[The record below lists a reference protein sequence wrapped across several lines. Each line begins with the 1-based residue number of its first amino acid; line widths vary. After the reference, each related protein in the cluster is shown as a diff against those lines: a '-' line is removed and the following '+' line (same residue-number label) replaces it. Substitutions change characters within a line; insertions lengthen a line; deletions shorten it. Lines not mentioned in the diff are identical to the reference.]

1 MYFQIKP
8 INNNTYYNRESLE
21 LIKNLQSLGVSATGR
36 LSTDRQTLQVAEYQK
51 LKQTLAPTN
60 EQKIQNAET
69 PFSAIMQTGSVE
81 ANNNPTTQATQAMQA
96 QSSTNSTQEI
106 AQAVENKTGAT
117 QLAELK
123 KYQLGLAA

>member
-1 MYFQIKP
+1 MYFKIKP

-21 LIKNLQSLGVSATGR
+21 LIKNLQSLGLNATGR
-36 LSTDRQTLQVAEYQK
+36 LSAGRQTLQVAEYQK

-69 PFSAIMQTGSVE
+69 QFSTIMQTGSVE
-81 ANNNPTTQATQAMQA
+81 ANNNTTTQAMQVQA
-96 QSSTNSTQEI
+96 SNSTQEI

>member
-1 MYFQIKP
+1 MYFKIKP

-21 LIKNLQSLGVSATGR
+21 LIKNLQSLGLNATGR
-36 LSTDRQTLQVAEYQK
+36 LSADRQTLQGAEYQK

-69 PFSAIMQTGSVE
+69 QFSTIMQTGSVE
-81 ANNNPTTQATQAMQA
+81 ANNNTTTQTMQVQA
-96 QSSTNSTQEI
+96 SNSTQEI

>member
-1 MYFQIKP
+1 MYFKIKP
-8 INNNTYYNRESLE
+8 INNNTYYNRVSLE
-21 LIKNLQSLGVSATGR
+21 LIKNLQSLGLNATGR
-36 LSTDRQTLQVAEYQK
+36 LSADRQTLQVAEYQK

-69 PFSAIMQTGSVE
+69 QFSTIMQTGSVE
-81 ANNNPTTQATQAMQA
+81 ANNNTTTQTMQVQA
-96 QSSTNSTQEI
+96 SNSTQEI

>member
-81 ANNNPTTQATQAMQA
+81 ANNNSAIQATQA
-96 QSSTNSTQEI
+96 QSATNNTQEI
-106 AQAVENKTGAT
+106 AQAIENKTGAT

-123 KYQLGLAA
+123 KYQLGLVA

>member
-1 MYFQIKP
+1 MYFKIKP
-8 INNNTYYNRESLE
+8 INNKTYYNLESLE
-21 LIKNLQSLGVSATGR
+21 LIKNLQSLGLNATGR

-69 PFSAIMQTGSVE
+69 QFSTIMQTGNVE
-81 ANNNPTTQATQAMQA
+81 ANNNTTTQAQV

-123 KYQLGLAA
+123 KYQLGLVA

>member
-1 MYFQIKP
+1 MYFKIKP

-21 LIKNLQSLGVSATGR
+21 LIKNLQSLGLNATGR
-36 LSTDRQTLQVAEYQK
+36 LSADRQTLQVAEYQK

-69 PFSAIMQTGSVE
+69 QFRTMMQTGSVE
-81 ANNNPTTQATQAMQA
+81 ANNNTTTQAMQVQA
-96 QSSTNSTQEI
+96 SNSTQEI

>member
-1 MYFQIKP
+1 MYFKIKP

-21 LIKNLQSLGVSATGR
+21 LIKNLQSLGLNATGR
-36 LSTDRQTLQVAEYQK
+36 LSADRQTLQVAEYQK

-69 PFSAIMQTGSVE
+69 QFSTIMQTGSVE
-81 ANNNPTTQATQAMQA
+81 ANNNITTQAMQVQA
-96 QSSTNSTQEI
+96 SNSTQEI

-123 KYQLGLAA
+123 KYQLGLVA

>member
-21 LIKNLQSLGVSATGR
+21 LIKNLQSLGVNATGR
-36 LSTDRQTLQVAEYQK
+36 LSTDRQTLQIAEYQK
-51 LKQTLAPTN
+51 LKQTLTPTN

-69 PFSAIMQTGSVE
+69 PFSTIMQTGSVE
-81 ANNNPTTQATQAMQA
+81 QNNNTIQAMQV
-96 QSSTNSTQEI
+96 QSSVDNTQEI
-106 AQAVENKTGAT
+106 SQAVENKTGAT

-123 KYQLGLAA
+123 KYQLGLVA

>member
-1 MYFQIKP
+1 MYFKIKP

-21 LIKNLQSLGVSATGR
+21 LIKNLQSLGLNATGR
-36 LSTDRQTLQVAEYQK
+36 LSADRQTLQVAEYQK

-69 PFSAIMQTGSVE
+69 QFSTIMQTGSVE
-81 ANNNPTTQATQAMQA
+81 ANNNTTTQTMQVQA
-96 QSSTNSTQEI
+96 SNSTQEI

>member
-1 MYFQIKP
+1 MYFKIKP

-21 LIKNLQSLGVSATGR
+21 LIKNLQSLGLNATGR
-36 LSTDRQTLQVAEYQK
+36 LSADRQTLQVAEYQK

-69 PFSAIMQTGSVE
+69 QFSTIMQFGNVQNN
-81 ANNNPTTQATQAMQA
+81 ANQVMESQVATNNK
-96 QSSTNSTQEI
+96 QEI

-123 KYQLGLAA
+123 KYQLGLVA

>member
-1 MYFQIKP
+1 MYFKIKP

-21 LIKNLQSLGVSATGR
+21 LIKNLQSLGLNATGR
-36 LSTDRQTLQVAEYQK
+36 LSADRQTLQVAEYQK

-69 PFSAIMQTGSVE
+69 QFSTIMQTGSVE
-81 ANNNPTTQATQAMQA
+81 ANNNITTQAMQVQA
-96 QSSTNSTQEI
+96 SNSTQEI

>member
-1 MYFQIKP
+1 MP
-8 INNNTYYNRESLE
+8 VEEGTVINNNTYYNRESLE
-21 LIKNLQSLGVSATGR
+21 LIKNLQSLGLNATGR
-36 LSTDRQTLQVAEYQK
+36 LSADRQTLQVAEYQK

-69 PFSAIMQTGSVE
+69 QFSTIMQTGSVE
-81 ANNNPTTQATQAMQA
+81 ANNNTTTQAMQVQA
-96 QSSTNSTQEI
+96 SNSTQEI

>member
-1 MYFQIKP
+1 MYFKIKP

-21 LIKNLQSLGVSATGR
+21 LIKNLQSLGLNATGR
-36 LSTDRQTLQVAEYQK
+36 LSADRQTLQVAEYQK

-69 PFSAIMQTGSVE
+69 QFSTIMQTGSVE
-81 ANNNPTTQATQAMQA
+81 ANNNITTQAIQV

>member
-1 MYFQIKP
+1 MYFKIKP

-21 LIKNLQSLGVSATGR
+21 LIKNLQSLGLNATGR
-36 LSTDRQTLQVAEYQK
+36 LSADRQTLQVAEYQK

-69 PFSAIMQTGSVE
+69 QFSTIMQTGNVE
-81 ANNNPTTQATQAMQA
+81 ANNNTTTQAQV

-123 KYQLGLAA
+123 KYQLGLVA